1 MRRVLLVV
9 LLLVACSK
17 PPTSVPDGPLVVVI
31 DPTVARPEPGRRN
44 PLTLRVERNDTR
56 FDVTGEV
63 PMGELSA
70 PLAARA
76 KEYAVTHVSLK
87 QLVDPSADEHAAYAL
102 LSEAAL
108 RLWGGTLELGGTAL
122 EVHGKVR
129 ADDDKAAMESA
140 LGSAARLL
148 HVETTID
155 ITVDLERWG
164 HGEGFLR
171 RSNGGPIA
179 SLKLVLTPVAG
190 GPPVTPDAA
199 GRVVQGLYTVML
211 GMRETTIAVNEGKIT
226 WLPSEQ
232 STSKGVLIGG
242 RRFGLDLDV
251 PLVAPGD
258 DGALDVTSIE
268 VKDGQLLFGDR
279 FREPGKR
286 LPVSDILAHRGDV
299 RQVVLHAHGRVDA
312 ASDFA
317 QLVGDRLSS
326 HFLIDWDGTIYQTL
340 DVGFAAY
347 HAGEANMRGIGIDL
361 EGLLDN
367 LKTRPNAPAYP
378 KKHPR
383 LTEMLAPAYTRRPGP
398 EAVINGAAVRTY
410 TFTDAQYR
418 SLGSLL
424 RLLASVFPSV
434 DAGPPLVDEQV
445 EPSVLSRPEDHHGV
459 IAHWHLDAQVYDPGP
474 SFDWA
479 RLGLRNPPR

>member
-1 MRRVLLVV
+1 MRFSFVV
-9 LLLVACSK
+9 LVLVACSK
-17 PPTSVPDGPLVVVI
+17 PPASVHEGPVVVVI
-31 DPTVARPEPGRRN
+31 PADPARSEPIRRA

-56 FDVTGEV
+56 FDVSGEV
-63 PMGELSA
+63 PLGEL
-70 PLAARA
+70 PPLLAARA
-76 KEYAVTHVSLK
+76 KDYAVTHINLK
-87 QLVDPSADEHAAYAL
+87 QLVDPSADEQTAYAL
-102 LSEAAL
+102 LGDAAL
-108 RLWGGTLELGGTAL
+108 RLWGGTLDLRGPTL

-129 ADDDKAAMESA
+129 SDDDKAAMEAA
-140 LGSAARLL
+140 LGAAARLL
-148 HVETTID
+148 HVETTLD

-171 RSNGGPIA
+171 RSDGGPIA
-179 SLKLVLTPVAG
+179 ALKLVLTPVEG

-199 GRVVQGLYTVML
+199 GRVVQGLYTVTL
-211 GMRETTIAVNEGKIT
+211 GMRETTIAVNEGKVT
-226 WLPSEQ
+226 WLPFEQ

-251 PLVAPGD
+251 PLIAPGD
-258 DGALDVTSIE
+258 EGAFDATSIDA
-268 VKDGQLLFGDR
+268 KDDQPLFGDR

-286 LPVSDILAHRGDV
+286 LPVSDILANRQDV
-299 RQVVLHAHGRVDA
+299 RQVILHAHGRPDA
-312 ASDFA
+312 ATDFA
-317 QLVGDRLSS
+317 ALVGDRLST

-347 HAGEANMRGIGIDL
+347 HAGDANMRGIGVDL

-367 LKTRPNAPAYP
+367 LHARPNAPAYP

-383 LTEMLAPAYTRRPGP
+383 LAEMNAPAYARRPGP
-398 EAVINGAAVRTY
+398 PAVINGVTVQTH

-424 RLLASVFPSV
+424 RLLAGVFPSV
-434 DAGPPLVDEQV
+434 DAGPPMIDEQV
-445 EPSVLSRPEDHHGV
+445 TPSALTHREDHHGV

-474 SFDWA
+474 SFEWT
-479 RLGLRNPPR
+479 RLGLRSPPR